1 MMVGPRVALITGAC
15 RGIGKSI
22 AQRLSKDGFH
32 VMLNDLPTQ
41 REALVAVERDIK
53 EKGGKAATYFA
64 DVSGETEVK
73 TMVADTV
80 KLLGSLDVVSDQ
92 RDLLQFTLR
101 FSLSRW
107 LQMRGCLSPDHSLR
121 VSEA

>member
-1 MMVGPRVALITGAC
+1 MMIGRVALITGAS

-41 REALVAVERDIK
+41 REALVAFERDIK
-53 EKGGKAATYFA
+53 EKGGQAATYFA
-64 DVSGETEVK
+64 DVSVETEVK
-73 TMVADTV
+73 AMVADTV
-80 KLLGSLDVVSDQ
+80 KTLGSLDVVGDE
-92 RDLLQFTLR
+92 RVLFQFTLR

-107 LQMRGCLSPDHSLR
+107 LQMLGWFSPSHSSK